1 MTEVTA
7 VRLVPMRYKTFIWP
21 HNPHT
26 YSISFQRQVAGHKV
40 PFGRYCLQDLGLTA
54 RVLEGEGEF
63 VGEDAYERFKE
74 LASLFYGGGAGLL
87 IHPVWQTSNAYFTEL
102 SLTQKPLPDYVAYRF
117 AFQEDSS
124 SCRTGLT
131 SLTAATAAAA
141 ERSCT
146 LAQGDT
152 LWAVALRY
160 GVTLEELLA
169 ANPAISNPNRIQ
181 AGQKVVIPG

>member
-1 MTEVTA
+1 MELT
-7 VRLVPMRYKTFIWP
+7 PMRYKTFVWP

-54 RVLEGEGEF
+54 RVLEGEGVF
-63 VGEDAYERFKE
+63 AGPDAYDQFKA
-74 LASLFYGGGAGLL
+74 LASLFYGGGTGLL

-102 SLTQKPLPDYVAYRF
+102 SLTQKPLPNYVAYRF

-131 SLTAATAAAA
+131 LLSASGTAAEPAATAY
-141 ERSCT
+141 T
-146 LAQGDT
+146 VVQGDT
-152 LWAVALRY
+152 LWAIAVRY
-160 GVTLEELLA
+160 GVTLEQLLA

-181 AGQKVVIPG
+181 VGQKVVIPG